1 MYVSYL
7 FCLNSR
13 VAFWNL
19 INNIQIMK
27 LHYITC
33 WEPAMLSSKNVY
45 ILDSEVVSVR
55 SIAHVHMVSVDVS
68 A

>member
-1 MYVSYL
+1 MLVTYFVSTVEL
-7 FCLNSR
+7 L
-13 VAFWNL
+13 FWNL